1 MSEVRNKG
9 RIVILALLVVS
20 AFIGI
25 GARLF
30 VVQLNPEAW
39 VLEPMKNNQREMIPV
54 GSRGAIVDRNGEILA
69 LDVPAYHVG
78 IDPADIN
85 RYGDPEAV
93 IRCLSSEFRIPARQ
107 LRDLLADTNDRY
119 EPIRKFLP
127 ESRLTHFK
135 AVPEK
140 FGVEYFPPNVTDGGP
155 TNIFLRG
162 VTLEETSMR
171 DYPKRQLMSH
181 VVGFSNAEGDGCA
194 GIELVMDEYLKGKEG
209 RRVSTRD
216 GRRQEIYGTRIVD
229 TPPEDGATVYLTLDQ
244 QLQYAVEDVLQ
255 RMRDEFQAKAVW
267 AIVQRVDTGEILA
280 MASYPNYDLNRFSQ
294 TPEEWMRNRAISV
307 NYEPGSVMKA
317 AAISGALDNRIVK
330 ENDPIDC
337 ENGYWVYARRALRD
351 SHGMGIMSVAD
362 VIKHSSNIGTA
373 KIALAMGD
381 RLLYTRLKAFRF
393 GERLGVGLPGEEAG
407 IFYSPTSPNWS
418 KLSITRIGMGQGIA
432 VTSLQMLSMM
442 NAIANDGTQMKPYV
456 VSKVVAPDGTVVV
469 ENKPEDLGNPLT
481 VRTARQMQRLLARVT
496 EDDGT
501 APKAQVEGYT
511 VAGKTGTAQKANP
524 TGGYYEKNFVASFA
538 GFLPAED
545 PQIGIIVVADD
556 PGTINAQTGR
566 KENYYGGT
574 VCGPAFSEIA
584 EFAVRYLKI
593 APDGNRVYV
602 MGSDE

>member
-9 RIVILALLVVS
+9 RIVMLALLVVS
-20 AFIGI
+20 AFVGI

-30 VVQLNPEAW
+30 VVQLKPEAW
-39 VLEPMKNNQREMIPV
+39 VLEPMKNNLREIIPV
-54 GSRGAIVDRNGEILA
+54 GNRGAIVDRNGEILA

-78 IDPADIN
+78 IDPYDIN
-85 RYGDPEAV
+85 RNGDPEAV
-93 IRCLSSEFRIPARQ
+93 IRCLSREFRISERE
-107 LRDLLADTNDRY
+107 LRRLLSDTDKHY
-119 EPIRKFLP
+119 KAIRKFLP
-127 ESRLTHFK
+127 ESRLANFEAK
-135 AVPEK
+135 PEK
-140 FGVEYFPPNVTDGGP
+140 FGVEYFPPNVSDGGP
-155 TNIFLRG
+155 TNVFLRG

-171 DYPKRQLMSH
+171 DYPKGELMSH
-181 VVGFSNAEGDGCA
+181 VVGFSNAEGIGCA
-194 GIELVMDEYLKGKEG
+194 GIELVLNDYLKGKEG

-244 QLQYAVEDVLQ
+244 QLQYVVEDVIH
-255 RMRDEFQAKAVW
+255 RTYDEFQAKAVW
-267 AIVQRVDTGEILA
+267 AIVQKVDTGEILA
-280 MASYPNYDLNRFSQ
+280 MASYPTYDLNLYNQ
-294 TPEEWMRNRAISV
+294 ADPEWMRNCAISV

-317 AAISGALDNRIVK
+317 AAIAGALDDDIVR
-330 ENDPIDC
+330 EDDLIDC

-351 SHGMGIMSVAD
+351 SHGMGEITVAD

-381 RLLYTRLKAFRF
+381 RLFYTRLKAFHF

-407 IFYSPTSPNWS
+407 IFYSPKSQNWS

-442 NAIANDGTQMKPYV
+442 NAIANDGVQMEPYV
-456 VSKVVAPDGTVVV
+456 VSKVVAPDGEVLVKK
-469 ENKPEDLGNPLT
+469 EPEILGRPLT
-481 VRTARQMQRLLARVT
+481 RNTAIQMQRLLARVT

-501 APKAQVEGYT
+501 GTKARVEGYT
-511 VAGKTGTAQKANP
+511 VAGKTGTAQKVNP
-524 TGGYYEKNFVASFA
+524 AGGYYEKNFVSSFA

-556 PGTINAQTGR
+556 PGTINARTGA